1 MVKKSVMLLVIFVL
15 VAVLS
20 MPVFAGNTEGTG
32 IAGSAGTASQTS
44 TNGNTGNTGN
54 TDNNGTRVAG
64 NTAASLPTGNAAG
77 AGEGTLDAADEGTAE
92 EGPVDEAALKLA
104 LFNEELSK
112 TLKDG
117 QAINTGEI
125 IMTITSPDKDKDST
139 YNKTYIIS
147 GKSEHTDVVIS
158 IARLNR
164 SKEEYEI
171 IANRNGET
179 SWGIGASGIF
189 SKEIDLEAGVNNLMF
204 VSYRKSEMEGSKIQ
218 YNSVTISL
226 QERSVIDAALKK
238 DPIVIQEPVIQKE
251 PIMQDEPVVKKPS
264 SIFDSFKAFVSEL
277 FNGKTK

>member
-1 MVKKSVMLLVIFVL
+1 MVKKSSMLLLIFVL

-32 IAGSAGTASQTS
+32 IAGSAGTAGQTS

-64 NTAASLPTGNAAG
+64 NTAASLPAGNAAG

-104 LFNEELSK
+104 LFNGELSK
-112 TLKDG
+112 ALKDG

-125 IMTITSPDKDKDST
+125 IVTITSPDKDKDST

-179 SWGIGASGIF
+179 SWGIGTSGIF